1 MFYAFAEAWRGLRR
15 NGLSSFLSLLTT
27 FIALSLLG
35 ATFLVEANLRYM
47 FKTVEQG
54 VDVQAF
60 LKKGVSAMEI
70 DQILAAAKEIPGVRE
85 VTYVS
90 PEDGLKELREI
101 FQDMASVLDGLETNN
116 PLPPKIEVKTT
127 GVEEIVSVASSLREI
142 PGVEDVIYQ
151 KEAQEKLEAIGRALQ
166 MAGVAGVISI
176 GVVSVLVIGN
186 SIRLTIIARRHEV
199 AIMKLVGATDGFI
212 TAPFFFEGLLL
223 GFFGAL
229 AASGM
234 LIGAYYWLSGWLVV
248 ILPYLPVVPL
258 DSRLATDILTI
269 LGITGLAVGGLGSAL
284 SLRKYLA

>member
-1 MFYAFAEAWRGLRR
+1 MFHAFAEAWKGLRR

-54 VDVQAF
+54 MDVQAF
-60 LKKGVSAMEI
+60 LKKGISPTEI
-70 DQILAAAKEIPGVRE
+70 DEILAAVKEIPGVSD

-90 PEDGLKELREI
+90 PEDGLKELREM

-127 GVEEIVSVASSLREI
+127 GVEEIVSVASSLRGI

-151 KEAQEKLEAIGRALQ
+151 KEAQKKLEAIGRVLQ
-166 MAGVAGVISI
+166 IAGLAGVISM

-223 GFFGAL
+223 GFFGAV

-234 LIGAYYWLSGWLVV
+234 LIGVYYWLSGWLAAT
-248 ILPYLPVVPL
+248 LPYLPVLPL
-258 DSRLATDILTI
+258 DGPLTTDILTI
-269 LGITGLAVGGLGSAL
+269 LVITGLAVGGFGSAL
-284 SLRKYLA
+284 SLRKYLT

>member
-1 MFYAFAEAWRGLRR
+1 MFYAFCEAWKGLRR

-27 FIALSLLG
+27 FLALSLLG

-47 FKTVEQG
+47 FKTIEQG

-60 LKKGVSAMEI
+60 LKKGVSATEI

-90 PEDGLKELREI
+90 PDDGLKQLREI

-127 GVEEIVSVASSLREI
+127 RVEEIVSVASSLREI
-142 PGVEDVIYQ
+142 PGVEDVIYE
-151 KEAQEKLEAIGRALQ
+151 KEAQEKLEAIGRVLQ
-166 MAGVAGVISI
+166 IAGLVGVISI

-229 AASGM
+229 AASGV
-234 LIGAYYWLSGWLVV
+234 LIGGYYWLSRWLVV
-248 ILPYLPVVPL
+248 TLPYLPVVPL
-258 DSRLATDILTI
+258 DSRLATDILII
-269 LGITGLAVGGLGSAL
+269 LGVTGLAVGGLGSAL
-284 SLRKYLA
+284 SLRKYLT

>member
-248 ILPYLPVVPL
+248 VLPYLPVVPL

>member
-15 NGLSSFLSLLTT
+15 NGLSSFLSFLTT

-47 FKTVEQG
+47 FRTVEQG

-60 LKKGVSAMEI
+60 LKKDASATEI
-70 DQILAAAKEIPGVRE
+70 DEILAAAREIRGVSE

-90 PEDGLKELREI
+90 PEDGLKELREM
-101 FQDMASVLDGLETNN
+101 FQDMAPVLDGLETNN

-127 GVEEIVSVASSLREI
+127 GVGEIVSVASSLREI

-151 KEAQEKLEAIGRALQ
+151 KEAQEKLEAMGRVLQ
-166 MAGVAGVISI
+166 IAGLAGVISM

-212 TAPFFFEGLLL
+212 TAPFFFEGLML

-234 LIGAYYWLSGWLVV
+234 LIGTYYWLSDWLVV
-248 ILPYLPVVPL
+248 TLPYLPVLPL
-258 DSRLATDILTI
+258 DGRLANDILII
-269 LGITGLAVGGLGSAL
+269 LGITGLAVGGLGSTL